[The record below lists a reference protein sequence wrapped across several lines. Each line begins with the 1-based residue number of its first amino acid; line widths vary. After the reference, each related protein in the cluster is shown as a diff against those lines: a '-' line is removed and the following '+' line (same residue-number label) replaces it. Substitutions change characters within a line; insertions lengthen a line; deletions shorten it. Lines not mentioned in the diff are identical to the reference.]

1 MSALVILA
9 AGRGSRLGA
18 MADARPKC
26 MTPLL
31 GRPWLHWQLDA
42 CLQAGLNDITLVTG
56 HAAEALPAHPA
67 IGRRVHQPDWAHAGP
82 VASLWAALVALPDA
96 PLVIAY
102 GDCLWHPQWLCWL
115 DTARAPVALTVDL
128 AWAALWSARFADPLA
143 DAETLRLGP
152 RSARKCRSRALREI
166 GARASRIEDIEAQF
180 MGLLRFSASGTAF
193 LRGALG
199 AMAPAER
206 DRLDVTALLAR
217 WLAQGVEIEAIVGDG
232 AWLELDHASDLA
244 LYQRA
249 MAQPGF
255 RHDFR
260 EPPA

>member
-31 GRPWLHWQLDA
+31 GRPWLHLQLDA
-42 CLQAGLNDITLVTG
+42 CAQAGFSGITLVTG
-56 HAAEALPAHPA
+56 HAADALPAHPA
-67 IGRRVHQPDWAHAGP
+67 VGRRVHQPDWARSGP
-82 VASLWAALVALPDA
+82 VASLWAALEGLPDA
-96 PLVIAY
+96 PLVVAY
-102 GDCLWHPQWLCWL
+102 GDCLWHPQWLRWL
-115 DTARAPVALTVDL
+115 GQARAAVALTVDL
-128 AWAALWSARFADPLA
+128 DWAALWSARFADPLA
-143 DAETLRLGP
+143 DAESLRLGP
-152 RSARKCRSRALREI
+152 PGARESRSRALREI
-166 GARASRIEDIEAQF
+166 GARSARIEDIEAQF
-180 MGLLRFSASGTAF
+180 MGLLRFSASGIAF
-193 LRGALG
+193 LRVTLA

-206 DRLDVTALLAR
+206 DRLDMTALLSR
-217 WLAQGVEIEAIVGDG
+217 WLAEGVEIEAITGSG

-244 LYQRA
+244 EYERA
-249 MAQPGF
+249 LSCPGF